1 MGLIKDGLC
10 WKWRTERGTYV
21 HAFWECCKVFPFWR
35 RCLGLYGPPMSARLW
50 GALLQLNRFVV
61 RASMVCFVTCAR
73 LWDYFQIL
81 KTHWTNDGH
90 LCFWEAFV
98 ELIVNV
104 RCQKSNWTVFM
115 ICYPKT
121 KEKNNLMCL
130 IHILTPCLCLT
141 FSCVF
146 FCILTFN

>member
-1 MGLIKDGLC
+1 MVLIKDGLC

-81 KTHWTNDGH
+81 KTHWTNDGQ
-90 LCFWEAFV
+90 LLRSFCRVNCKRKMPKKQLDCFYD
-98 ELIVNV
+98 LLS
-104 RCQKSNWTVFM
+104 KD
-115 ICYPKT
+115 KG
-121 KEKNNLMCL
+121 KESFDVSDPHTHSMSLSDFF
-130 IHILTPCLCLT
+130 LCL
-141 FSCVF
+141 FLYF
-146 FCILTFN
+146 DI